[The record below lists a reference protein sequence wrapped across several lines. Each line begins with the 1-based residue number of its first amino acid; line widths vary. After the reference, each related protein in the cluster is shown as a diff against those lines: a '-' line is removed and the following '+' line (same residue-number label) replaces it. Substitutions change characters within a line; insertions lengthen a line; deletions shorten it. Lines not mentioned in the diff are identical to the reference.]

1 MNTSKDEFGRDL
13 TLRVTSLFPGLNKYK
28 NMSWFDI
35 DAQLEDEEIIKR
47 TQENQKKYKAQM
59 EERSKL
65 YQRGLY
71 ELEDGEILG
80 EP

>member
-1 MNTSKDEFGRDL
+1 MNTSTDEFGRDL
-13 TLRVTSLFPGLNKYK
+13 KLRVVFPGLNKYK

-35 DAQLEDEEIIKR
+35 DTQLEDEEIAKR
-47 TQENQKKYKAQM
+47 TKENQKKYKAQM
-59 EERSKL
+59 DNL
-65 YQRGLY
+65 YALHQQGLY

>member
-1 MNTSKDEFGRDL
+1 MNPSKDEFGRDL
-13 TLRVTSLFPGLNKYK
+13 KLRVVFPGLNKYK

-35 DAQLEDEEIIKR
+35 DAQLEDEEIAKR

>member
-13 TLRVTSLFPGLNKYK
+13 TLRSTSLFPLLNKYK
-28 NMSWFDI
+28 NMSWADI
-35 DAQLEDEEIIKR
+35 DSQLEDEEINRR
-47 TQENQKKYKAQM
+47 TKENQKKYKAQM

-71 ELEDGEILG
+71 ELEDGEIIHL
-80 EP
+80 